1 MRDMQPQAGKAAAGP
16 EAQRGM
22 MRLRP
27 DERTMRHDAENLVRV
42 HALL

>member
-22 MRLRP
+22 TRLRP
-27 DERTMRHDAENLVRV
+27 DERTMGIPRRIRAVCM
-42 HALL
+42 LL